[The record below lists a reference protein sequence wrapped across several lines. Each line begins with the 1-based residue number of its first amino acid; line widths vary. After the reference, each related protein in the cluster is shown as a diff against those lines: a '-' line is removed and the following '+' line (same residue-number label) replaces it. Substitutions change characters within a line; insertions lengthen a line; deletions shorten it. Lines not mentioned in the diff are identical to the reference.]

1 MLRLLPWEYGIR
13 NLFRRPLRAGLTFC
27 ALCLVILLVLTVI
40 GFVRGLERSLAV
52 SGRPE
57 VVLLYG
63 RGMGENLEYSS
74 IPMRTGQLAAASIG
88 SVKQRG
94 QRKYVSPELYLGTRI
109 RSATGSEGL
118 GLVRG
123 VTPAALLVHDR
134 VEIISGN
141 WPEPDEVLVGRLAA
155 TKLGLSEASLQPG
168 RTIELEGRQWT
179 ISGTMA
185 AGGSAFDSE
194 VWCRL
199 DDLQQAMKRQDLSLV
214 AMTLS
219 SASKAD
225 FARTTLFCA
234 QRLDLELQAMRQSDY
249 YDTLQEGYAPV
260 RWLSWTVVWLIAGAG
275 VLAGLNAMY
284 GSVVGRVRE
293 LATLQTVGFLRRAI
307 LLSIVQEGVLLAMA
321 ASMTAAALAL
331 LLLKGATVRFT
342 MGAFELMID
351 GQTLLIGCGIG
362 LLLGLVGSLPPA
374 FRALKLNIVDGLRS
388 T

>member
-27 ALCLVILLVLTVI
+27 ALSLVILLVLTVV

-52 SGRPE
+52 SGRPGI
-57 VVLLYG
+57 VLLYG

-88 SVKQRG
+88 SVRQRG

-109 RSATGSEGL
+109 RSAQGDEGL

-134 VEIISGN
+134 VEIVSGN

-214 AMTLS
+214 ALTLNTE
-219 SASKAD
+219 SKSD
-225 FARTTLFCA
+225 FSKVSLFCA

-249 YDTLQEGYAPV
+249 YETLQEGYAPV

-321 ASMTAAALAL
+321 ASMTAATLAL